1 MVIKLQNTKRKKEY
15 ILKVTRKK
23 ENKQTIIIAKEKVAI
38 MTTVKESGK
47 CKLKWDTIYTHYT
60 GKIKVWQFQVKNR
73 M

>member
-47 CKLKWDTIYTHYT
+47 CKLK
-60 GKIKVWQFQVKNR
+60 
-73 M
+73 